1 MKGDLESDGKATNK
15 DWLESGDL
23 EQMAT
28 QRKLLHANDPICIK
42 DDDHVDNQLQQKEMQ
57 EALEGGE
64 KIADEAF
71 INYSIESRDVTR

>member
-1 MKGDLESDGKATNK
+1 
-15 DWLESGDL
+15 
-23 EQMAT
+23 MAT

-42 DDDHVDNQLQQKEMQ
+42 DGDNVDKQLQHKEMQ

-71 INYSIESRDVTR
+71 IYSSTESKDFTRSIAIKNVARE